1 MNVSNLVAE
10 IIKSVKKIE
19 KEIFTSNSKKIIT
32 FFLKNG
38 LQQMIHLNNLDEY
51 VQNEF

>member
-32 FFLKNG
+32 FFFKKWLTTNDTS
-38 LQQMIHLNNLDEY
+38 Q
-51 VQNEF
+51 